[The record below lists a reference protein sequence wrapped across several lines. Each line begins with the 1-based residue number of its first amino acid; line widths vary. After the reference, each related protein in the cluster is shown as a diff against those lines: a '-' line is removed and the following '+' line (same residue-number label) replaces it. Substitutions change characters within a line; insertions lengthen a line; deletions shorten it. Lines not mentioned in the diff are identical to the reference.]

1 MISLTVDTIFVLDL
15 KDDFLM
21 NRSKKLLDFI
31 GDDIQKAYYL
41 GLYMKKWF
49 DLLERD
55 SQYLHS
61 KTLRHTGE
69 EVEEYI
75 PQLEYWIS
83 KYPKDEDKIDPT
95 EMAEYILNNIILF
108 NKSDIIKLALFLGLK
123 TSTIEGTISNEE
135 LKDIFSIH

>member
-21 NRSKKLLDFI
+21 NRSEKLLDFI
-31 GDDIQKAYYL
+31 GNDVQRAYYL

-61 KTLRHTGE
+61 KTLRHAGE
-69 EVEEYI
+69 EVEEYL
-75 PQLEYWIS
+75 PQLEYWIN
-83 KYPKDEDKIDPT
+83 KYPKDAKEEVDPT
-95 EMAEYILNNIILF
+95 EIAEYILNNIILF
-108 NKSDIIKLALFLGLK
+108 NEKDIIKLALFLGLK
-123 TSTIEGTISNEE
+123 TSAIETTSNEE
-135 LKDIFSIH
+135 NIFGLH